1 MKSAAKNDGSIGRR
15 SGRYERQRARIIDAA
30 VALVNEKGVGG
41 MTLQEVAKA
50 LDLTTTSVTYYYRY
64 KEHLAAEVFE
74 DTLVRLGSMAAD
86 AAKEDTP
93 QERVARYVEI
103 FFDQF
108 VDGSLGRDR
117 PLAILSEIRTLE
129 AATRQHLIEHYQEV
143 FRAVRSLFGD
153 TSCES
158 EKRLNSV
165 RAQFLNEALFWAALW
180 LGRYPKSDI
189 KNVLRRTLDILAH
202 GISASHTCLEYEVL
216 AIDGEHPVDAKR
228 NFLQAASRLI
238 NDIGYK
244 GASIDRI
251 VSELKLTKG
260 SFYHH
265 LDTKDDLIQACYS
278 DDYDRLAQLQAMIDQ
293 CGGRVIDRLTKAIF
307 SVLAIQF
314 EGRHPLLRTTALQ
327 AMPPAVR
334 KVALERYDRLALS
347 LSGMLVDGMVDGSVR
362 ALDPVIAGNIIIST
376 LNSAYDMR
384 GWANRQRREDAI
396 RTYANILLRG
406 LFG

>member
-1 MKSAAKNDGSIGRR
+1 MRSAQKNDESIGRR
-15 SGRYERQRARIIDAA
+15 SARYERQRARIIDAA
-30 VALVNEKGVGG
+30 VLLVNEKGVGG
-41 MTLQEVAKA
+41 MTLQEVARA

-64 KEHLAAEVFE
+64 KEQLAAEVFE
-74 DTLVRLGSMAAD
+74 DTLVRLGSMIAA
-86 AAKEDTP
+86 AAREATP

-108 VDGSLGRDR
+108 VEASRGRDR

-129 AATRQHLIEHYQEV
+129 EATRQHLIEHYQEV
-143 FRAVRSLFGD
+143 FRAVRGLFGD
-153 TSCES
+153 TCVERD
-158 EKRLNSV
+158 KRLNSV

-180 LGRYPKSDI
+180 LRRYPLGDI
-189 KNVLRRTLDILAH
+189 KNVRRRTLDILAH
-202 GISASHTCLEYEVL
+202 GISASRASLECDVL
-216 AIDGEHPVDAKR
+216 DMDEADSIDPKQ
-228 NFLQAASRLI
+228 NFLRAASRLI

-265 LDTKDDLIQACYS
+265 LGAKDDLIQACYS
-278 DDYDRLAQLQAMIDQ
+278 EDYVRLTRLQAIVDRFE
-293 CGGRVIDRLTKAIF
+293 GNVIDRLTRAIF

-334 KVALERYDRLALS
+334 QVAIERYDRHALA

-362 ALDPVIAGNIIIST
+362 TLDPVIAGNIIIST

-384 GWANRQRREDAI
+384 GWAKRQRREDAI